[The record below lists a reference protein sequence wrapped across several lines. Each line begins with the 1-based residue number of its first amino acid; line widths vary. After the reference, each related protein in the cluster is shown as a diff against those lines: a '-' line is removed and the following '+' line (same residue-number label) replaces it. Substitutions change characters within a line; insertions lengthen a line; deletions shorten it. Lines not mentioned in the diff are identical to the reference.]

1 MEKTQIMER
10 LSFIT
15 NKLHCS
21 VKVKVG
27 MRMVGGVVRRRLTF
41 ITNKLYCFLKVVD
54 WWGWG
59 WWGFCGRCGRGWG
72 DGCLVWMVREGK
84 GLYFI
89 PNKLYCFVKVGV
101 GKVVMKKFLLHP
113 YFVKAARRS
122 GWGWEYRR
130 KWEERDRVGIGKGR
144 LGGDGFQEKGD

>member
-1 MEKTQIMER
+1 MER

-21 VKVKVG
+21 VKVGVG
-27 MRMVGGVVRRRLTF
+27 MGMVGGVVR
-41 ITNKLYCFLKVVD
+41 
-54 WWGWG
+54 G
-59 WWGFCGRCGRGWG
+59 
-72 DGCLVWMVREGK
+72 
-84 GLYFI
+84 GLSFI

-101 GKVVMKKFLLHP
+101 GMVVMKKSLLHP